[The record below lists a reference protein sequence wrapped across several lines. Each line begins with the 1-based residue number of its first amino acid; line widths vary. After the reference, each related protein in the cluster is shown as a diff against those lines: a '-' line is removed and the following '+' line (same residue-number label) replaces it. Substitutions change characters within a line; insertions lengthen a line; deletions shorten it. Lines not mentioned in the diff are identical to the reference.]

1 MGFFG
6 NIGSFFKKSFKSLS
20 NPVKYLGDLGSALM
34 PKNWFSDFDGDA
46 GLFGSGFG
54 DFQDFWD
61 DYTGRGI
68 AEKNLKLQKAQFDYQ
83 KQLND
88 LQMMRE
94 DTAYQRKVN
103 DITSAG
109 FNPILATGGS
119 GSPSTALH
127 AGPAPQMADTSGALR
142 ESVGQAFGILQGI
155 AGLKKVNAETSL
167 LKSQKDYQDIVN
179 SHEDEYLAGRNLA
192 QNLSNDLASGVL
204 NYKIKDFAQ
213 KVEANDKK
221 LILLDLEKNWR
232 ELDIDSKKLDNAYKT
247 LENFYFEQESD
258 RKLCAMSIA
267 ILRDWSEYEAFQF
280 KRDFYEKDFN
290 VPVGFDPS
298 NSYLASVFIGRNGDK
313 VLNYLKQFA
322 SYLGVDKMFSGL
334 FGGEKAVNAYTPYAG
349 KRPDV
354 SGFYNKFRGRM
365 HDKGDY
371 GARRNAF
378 SSWHWYD

>member
-1 MGFFG
+1 M
-6 NIGSFFKKSFKSLS
+6 
-20 NPVKYLGDLGSALM
+20 
-34 PKNWFSDFDGDA
+34 
-46 GLFGSGFG
+46 
-54 DFQDFWD
+54 
-61 DYTGRGI
+61 
-68 AEKNLKLQKAQFDYQ
+68 
-83 KQLND
+83 
-88 LQMMRE
+88 
-94 DTAYQRKVN
+94 
-103 DITSAG
+103 
-109 FNPILATGGS
+109 
-119 GSPSTALH
+119 
-127 AGPAPQMADTSGALR
+127 
-142 ESVGQAFGILQGI
+142 
-155 AGLKKVNAETSL
+155 
-167 LKSQKDYQDIVN
+167 
-179 SHEDEYLAGRNLA
+179 
-192 QNLSNDLASGVL
+192 
-204 NYKIKDFAQ
+204 
-213 KVEANDKK
+213 
-221 LILLDLEKNWR
+221 LDLEKNWR

-313 VLNYLKQFA
+313 VLSYLKQFA

-354 SGFYNKFRGRM
+354 SGFYNKFRGLM

-371 GARRNAF
+371 GVRRNAF